1 MNFSPAKN
9 RQVSAKIGR
18 VYSKAGL
25 VMYKNERPYGVPTAG
40 GEAVGTLWLNGGHP
54 MAAADLATQSGEL
67 WCVEEE
73 RFSWKTCEHQDQDR
87 TALADL

>member
-1 MNFSPAKN
+1 M
-9 RQVSAKIGR
+9 
-18 VYSKAGL
+18 
-25 VMYKNERPYGVPTAG
+25 
-40 GEAVGTLWLNGGHP
+40 GTLWLNGGHP